1 MPCTGISADQPDAP
15 AYQHNQWFPRNPAQP
30 LRAVALVIHGL
41 NLRPAKM
48 NAVIN
53 HLNAA
58 GIDALR
64 VSLSGH
70 GQNYKKI
77 DGRSASE
84 ARLETFKTVTYQG
97 WFDETYRAYR
107 QARARS
113 EKEKV
118 PLFFVANSYGSLIGI
133 DVLITKPD
141 VHFDKMVLFAPALK
155 MHRRNHLIR
164 LFSPFPKLVIPSF
177 SPPAYLANKGTPMA
191 AYNTLFETLNHFE
204 KNIQPKIN
212 IPTLIFIDPGDEL
225 ISFSNL
231 EAMVANRPFHQWQIH
246 RVEKTAT
253 GKAAKIHH
261 LIIDPESTGG
271 DVWQSMMD
279 RTVRHLLE

>member
-1 MPCTGISADQPDAP
+1 MTSTEGNGRAALITGAGQNIGRAIALRLAADGFDIAINGRSKREQCD
-15 AYQHNQWFPRNPAQP
+15 
-30 LRAVALVIHGL
+30 AVAAEVEGMGRKAVVVMGDIGTPDL
-41 NLRPAKM
+41 AKRV
-48 NAVIN
+48 ADEA
-53 HLNAA
+53 LAA
-58 GIDALR
+58 L
-64 VSLSGH
+64 
-70 GQNYKKI
+70 
-77 DGRSASE
+77 
-84 ARLETFKTVTYQG
+84 
-97 WFDETYRAYR
+97 
-107 QARARS
+107 
-113 EKEKV
+113 
-118 PLFFVANSYGSLIGI
+118 GSI

-231 EAMVANRPFHQWQIH
+231 EAMVADRPFHQWQIH

-261 LIIDPESTGG
+261 LIIDQESTGG

-279 RTVRHLLE
+279 RTVRHLLD